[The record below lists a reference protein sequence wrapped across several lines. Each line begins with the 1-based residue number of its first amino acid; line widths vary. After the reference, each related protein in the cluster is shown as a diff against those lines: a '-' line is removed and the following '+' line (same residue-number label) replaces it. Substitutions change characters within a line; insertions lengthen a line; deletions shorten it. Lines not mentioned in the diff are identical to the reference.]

1 MPSLM
6 ENIVRTL
13 LVSFFTVLWSTV
25 TLIKLLWE
33 WFNYKDTK
41 AGPWQH
47 RFLQLSKIR
56 MHYVEA
62 GDPSRP
68 LMVMVHGF
76 PEFWYSY
83 RFQLRHFQ
91 KDYHVV
97 ALDLRGYGQTEKPVG
112 LANYDTDVLAGDV
125 VEAIEQLGGKAILI
139 GHDWGAA
146 VCWTVAIKRPD
157 VIADRLVILNLPHP
171 KSLSK
176 MMKTSGSQ
184 VLKSWYMFM
193 IQCPWLPE
201 LRIKVN
207 DFLFLDQMLRGPFFG
222 LKHSENFTDED
233 MEAWKYTFGMSGNTL
248 TAPLDYYRQNMRS
261 APSKK
266 YPKELVQPKTLIIW
280 GEQDAALEVEGA
292 VQSVPLCRDAKLVRI
307 AKASHWVQQ
316 DAPEQVNS
324 LIEQFVK

>member
-112 LANYDTDVLAGDV
+112 LANYDTDVLA
-125 VEAIEQLGGKAILI
+125 
-139 GHDWGAA
+139 
-146 VCWTVAIKRPD
+146 
-157 VIADRLVILNLPHP
+157 
-171 KSLSK
+171 
-176 MMKTSGSQ
+176 
-184 VLKSWYMFM
+184 
-193 IQCPWLPE
+193 
-201 LRIKVN
+201 
-207 DFLFLDQMLRGPFFG
+207 DQMLRGPFFG